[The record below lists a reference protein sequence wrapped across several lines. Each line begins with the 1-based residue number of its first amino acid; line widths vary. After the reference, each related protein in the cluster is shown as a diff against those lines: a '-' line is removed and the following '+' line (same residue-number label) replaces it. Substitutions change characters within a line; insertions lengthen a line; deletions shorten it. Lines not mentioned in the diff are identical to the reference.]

1 MTVYLDN
8 VRIVGRLLGADDII
22 DEIVRPTHVAA
33 MEIYPRGINAPPA
46 YQLSNGTCGIVLIWT
61 K

>member
-1 MTVYLDN
+1 MLDLDN

-22 DEIVRPTHVAA
+22 DEIVGPTHVAA
-33 MEIYPRGINAPPA
+33 MEIYQRGINAPPA

-61 K
+61 R